1 MYLKRFNLVVD
12 GGIAHSWPLPQRLHR
27 PKSSELPARYA
38 SLCRLC
44 CSRYTGPLVL
54 TVLCCESLVANQREP
69 LPLERTQTAAGKA
82 ASSEVVDATST
93 TVEAATPLVKAAEA
107 PAF

>member
-12 GGIAHSWPLPQRLHR
+12 GDCAFVATTAATTSPQKFRAPSQVCLFG
-27 PKSSELPARYA
+27 
-38 SLCRLC
+38 LC

-54 TVLCCESLVANQREP
+54 TVLCRESLVANQREP